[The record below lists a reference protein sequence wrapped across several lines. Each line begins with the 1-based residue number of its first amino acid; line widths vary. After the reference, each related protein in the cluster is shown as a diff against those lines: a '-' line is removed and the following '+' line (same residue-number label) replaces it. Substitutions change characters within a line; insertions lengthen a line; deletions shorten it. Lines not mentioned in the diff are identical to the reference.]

1 MATAQVSFQNFLS
14 IPTVDFGVRP
24 RKSCGPTR
32 AAQSR
37 TGSPN
42 WKSSIR
48 STLGDQSRQ
57 KPTVDVDRLVDFMY
71 DDLRHVFDEQGID
84 RTAYDE
90 EVRFRD
96 PITKYDGISG
106 YMLNIALLR
115 EFFRPEIILHWVK
128 KTGPYEITTRW
139 TAVMK
144 FILLPWKPELVLTGT
159 SIMGINPKTGKFCS
173 HVDLWDS
180 LQNNDYFS
188 LEALWDVFKQ
198 LRFYETPE
206 LESPKYQILKR
217 TANYEVR
224 KYAPF
229 VVVERNGHQISAGFN
244 RVGSCSD
251 AKQEDTMSIRE
262 MEGGIGA
269 VLKFSG
275 DPTEDMAQQKAK
287 ELRCS
292 LKKDGLNPIN
302 GCLLARYNDSGRTWS
317 FVMRNEVLIWLEEFS
332 I

>member
-24 RKSCGPTR
+24 RKSYGPTR

-48 STLGDQSRQ
+48 STLADQSRQ

-115 EFFRPEIILHWVK
+115 EFFRPEIIFHWVK
-128 KTGPYEITTRW
+128 KVGPITS
-139 TAVMK
+139 
-144 FILLPWKPELVLTGT
+144 PT
-159 SIMGINPKTGKFCS
+159 SYQYYINYIHSQPNLIFRLD
-173 HVDLWDS
+173 H
-180 LQNNDYFS
+180 
-188 LEALWDVFKQ
+188 
-198 LRFYETPE
+198 
-206 LESPKYQILKR
+206 
-217 TANYEVR
+217 
-224 KYAPF
+224 
-229 VVVERNGHQISAGFN
+229 
-244 RVGSCSD
+244 
-251 AKQEDTMSIRE
+251 
-262 MEGGIGA
+262 
-269 VLKFSG
+269 
-275 DPTEDMAQQKAK
+275 
-287 ELRCS
+287 
-292 LKKDGLNPIN
+292 
-302 GCLLARYNDSGRTWS
+302 
-317 FVMRNEVLIWLEEFS
+317 MR
-332 I
+332 